1 MKFSAQQIA
10 DFLEGEVIGNPAI
23 LVDNFSKI
31 EEGHTGTL
39 TFLSNPKYT
48 PFIYTTKADIVLVDK
63 SFEPTQPIAATLV
76 KVENAYQALAKL
88 LQLRESLKPQ
98 KTGIHSLAFVDET
111 ATLGEDAYI
120 GAYAYLGK
128 NVRIGN
134 KVKIYAGVVVEDGVT
149 IGDNTILY
157 PHVTIY
163 ENCKIGNNCILHAG
177 AVIGADGFGF
187 APNEQKHYDKIPQI
201 GNVIIEDDVEIGAN
215 TTIDRATIDSTIIRK
230 GSKIDNLVQIA
241 HNVEIGEHTGIAA
254 QTGIAGSTK
263 IGKHCILAGQVGVV
277 GHLNIAD
284 GSILLAQTGIPKSIK
299 EPNLIW
305 QGSPAVPVA
314 TFRRSSV
321 VYKNL
326 SDLQYKVYA
335 LEKQLNELIAKK

>member
-187 APNEQKHYDKIPQI
+187 APNEQRHYYISTTNNIKE
-201 GNVIIEDDVEIGAN
+201 GNS
-215 TTIDRATIDSTIIRK
+215 DRYIK
-230 GSKIDNLVQIA
+230 
-241 HNVEIGEHTGIAA
+241 IGEVPLKEELALLSIEMPEVSDFLKVVLKTPNHTLNYWVRKV
-254 QTGIAGSTK
+254 GS
-263 IGKHCILAGQVGVV
+263 
-277 GHLNIAD
+277 
-284 GSILLAQTGIPKSIK
+284 
-299 EPNLIW
+299 
-305 QGSPAVPVA
+305 
-314 TFRRSSV
+314 
-321 VYKNL
+321 
-326 SDLQYKVYA
+326 
-335 LEKQLNELIAKK
+335 EK